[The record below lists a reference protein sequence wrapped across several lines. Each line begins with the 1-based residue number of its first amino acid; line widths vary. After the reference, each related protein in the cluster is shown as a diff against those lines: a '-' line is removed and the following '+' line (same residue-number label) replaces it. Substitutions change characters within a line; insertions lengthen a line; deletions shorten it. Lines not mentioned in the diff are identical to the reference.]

1 MENNEIVLHPSQ
13 WKIHIVNANVTY
25 CPWARS
31 AGKTTG
37 GIGPRYNHLRKAMP
51 RSQSILFSDTYERIH
66 DKLVPNIELFLQ
78 EKLKLQDG
86 RDYVSFRK
94 PPDHWQKPLI
104 PIKKYDHVIS
114 FADGFAVCCVS
125 ASVEGSANSFNAQSA
140 IIDEAKFIKEEK
152 INTELLPA
160 LRGAKE
166 LFGHLPEYLS
176 HWYFTDKWGENI
188 SWLLAKKNRCDQKL
202 IQAVLSL
209 EIKIQQWQLDA
220 FSYSSSATQYKYLN
234 KVNAYRKKLDAIK
247 KDLVYYCESKPY
259 ENEPAVGKKYFRD
272 KRRDLS
278 ELEYNVA
285 ILNLDPDTV
294 VNTFYPALARVRH
307 YHKIMTDTNEQQ
319 PLIAAMDYQWRITP
333 MVVGQYGTLPGSID
347 QTFNIVNSIH
357 TLHPQGGIKATVNAF
372 CEYYKARN
380 DKSVY
385 YVYDHTAT
393 AKHSD
398 SDSFKDIAVK
408 AWLANDWNVIDIHM
422 GQAPLH
428 HTKHETIKKLMLLN
442 KIMFNDI
449 RAYYLLESMRNA
461 GAITTGGIT
470 KKDKSKEKTAK
481 NPVEQTDYSDAFDTL
496 AIGVVEMNLVSSY
509 KSSFADISM

>member
-1 MENNEIVLHPSQ
+1 MENNEIILHPSQ
-13 WKIHIVNANVTY
+13 WKIHLVNANVTY

-37 GIGPRYNHLRKAMP
+37 GIGPRFDHLRKAMP
-51 RSQSILFSDTYERIH
+51 RSQSILFSDTYERLK
-66 DKLVPNIELFLQ
+66 DKLVPNVELFFQ

-86 RDYVSFRK
+86 RDYVSFKK
-94 PPDHWQKPLI
+94 PPDHWRKPII
-104 PIKKYDHVIS
+104 PIKKFDHVIS
-114 FADGFAVCCVS
+114 FSDGFAICCAS
-125 ASVEGSANSFNAQSA
+125 AGVDGSANGYNAQSA
-140 IIDEAKFIKEEK
+140 VIDEAKFVKEDT

-188 SWLLAKKNRCDQKL
+188 SWILAKKKRYDEKL
-202 IQAVLSL
+202 VQAVLSL
-209 EIKIQQWQLDA
+209 ELQVQQWQA
-220 FSYSSSATQYKYLN
+220 EASKYSSTATQYKFLN
-234 KVNAYRKKLDAIK
+234 KAETVRKKLDIIK

-294 VNTFYPALARVRH
+294 VNTFYPALARLRH
-307 YHKIMTDTNEQQ
+307 YHKLMNDTTEEQ
-319 PLIAAMDYQWRITP
+319 PLIVAMDYQWKITP
-333 MVVGQYGTLPGSID
+333 MVVGQWGTLPGRTE
-347 QTFNIVNSIH
+347 QTFNIVNALH
-357 TLHPQGGIKATVNAF
+357 TLHPDGGIKATISAY
-372 CEYYKARN
+372 CEYYKTRN

-398 SDSFKDIAVK
+398 IGSFKEIAVK
-408 AWLANDWNVIDIHM
+408 AWLANDWNVIEIHM
-422 GQAPLH
+422 GQAPAH
-428 HTKHETIKKLMLLN
+428 NTKHETIKKWMLVD
-442 KIMFNDI
+442 KIMFNDV
-449 RAYYLLESMRNA
+449 RAHFLLESMRNA

-481 NPVEQTDYSDAFDTL
+481 NPVEQTDYSDAFDML
-496 AIGVVEMNLVSSY
+496 AMAVVEMNLVSSY
-509 KSSFADISM
+509 QSNYADISM